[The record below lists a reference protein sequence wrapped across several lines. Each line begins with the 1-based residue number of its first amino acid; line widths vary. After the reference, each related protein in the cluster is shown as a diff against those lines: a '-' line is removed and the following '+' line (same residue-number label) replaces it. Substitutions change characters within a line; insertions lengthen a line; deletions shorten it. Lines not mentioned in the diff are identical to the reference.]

1 MFGLSIVI
9 LTGSVGI
16 GFCLLA
22 VRAIGR
28 WRGWWRWAMVA
39 PLLLMVGVVLNIV
52 IAIGLD
58 PTAHNL
64 WPLEVLAWLALVSV
78 VTGVLY
84 LAHWVSQR
92 ALPN

>member
-9 LTGSVGI
+9 VMGI
-16 GFCLLA
+16 LGFSFCLFA
-22 VRAIGR
+22 TRAIGR
-28 WRGWWRWAMVA
+28 WRGWWRWAMAA

-52 IAIGLD
+52 IAIWLD

-78 VTGVLY
+78 VTGVVH
-84 LAHWVSQR
+84 LAHWFSQR
-92 ALPN
+92 ALPS